1 MLYGRY
7 HLSGIFEDDA
17 ILPGYKGS
25 TFRGIFG
32 HALKKVVCALK
43 REDCRNCLLRS
54 QCLYVFVFETAPEKG
69 ESDGRKRIAAQPH
82 PYVIEP
88 PENQQTRYCKGEPFG
103 FNLLLFGRAN
113 DYLPYFIYAFDQMGK
128 MGIGKRINE
137 KRASFLLSEVTVDEA
152 VIYKKEDGRI
162 RNGAFTTDLLLP
174 EESAD
179 ISRPVETLEVSLITP
194 LRLKHENHLEATLPF
209 HVLVRAMLRR
219 VSSLCRYYGNGE
231 PPLDY
236 RGLVARA
243 QDVDNADYSIRWVD
257 WKRYSN
263 RQEQAM
269 LMGGMIGKAVYR
281 GKLSEFMPLLR
292 FCEKVHI
299 GKQTTFGLGKIR
311 LNSSPPV
318 GEVQGEGEP

>member
-7 HLSGIFEDDA
+7 HFTGIFEDDA
-17 ILPGYKGS
+17 VLPEYKGS
-25 TFRGIFG
+25 TFRGVFG

-43 REDCRNCLLRS
+43 RQECTDCLLRS
-54 QCLYVFVFETAPEKG
+54 QCLYVFIFETPRENG
-69 ESDGRKRIAAQPH
+69 ESEGRKRIADPPH

-88 PENQQTRYCKGEPFG
+88 PESTQARYRKGEPFS
-103 FNLLLFGRAN
+103 FDLLLFGRAN
-113 DYLPYFIYAFDQMGK
+113 EYLPYFIYAFDQMGK

-137 KRASFLLSEVTVDEA
+137 RRAPFFLSEVTVDNA
-152 VIYKKEDGRI
+152 VVYRNEDGKI
-162 RNGAFTTDLLLP
+162 KNGAFTIDLMP
-174 EESAD
+174 PAEKIGNE
-179 ISRPVETLEVSLITP
+179 RPVETVEVNLRTP
-194 LRLKHENHLEATLPF
+194 LRLKYENRLEATLPF

-236 RGLVARA
+236 RGLVERA
-243 QDVDNADYSIRWVD
+243 KDVGLASSCIRWVD

-269 LMGGMIGKAVYR
+269 LMGGMIGKATYQ
-281 GKLSEFMPLLR
+281 GNLAEFFPLLQ

-299 GKQTTFGLGKIR
+299 GKQTSFGLGKI
-311 LNSSPPV
+311 
-318 GEVQGEGEP
+318 EVL